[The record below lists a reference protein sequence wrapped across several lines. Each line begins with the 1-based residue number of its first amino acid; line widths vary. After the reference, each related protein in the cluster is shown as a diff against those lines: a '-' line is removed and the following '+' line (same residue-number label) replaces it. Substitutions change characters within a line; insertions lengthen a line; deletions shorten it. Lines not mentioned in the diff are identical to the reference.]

1 MVSVLD
7 LIILSLLR
15 ERYLFTCS
23 PMTIIMWPFWFVAVL
38 DVIHFAGWNVSV
50 FEQELNLNQPD
61 FPGVINAAVIEKNMT
76 LRLLVLFS
84 FCVAEARLCTMSK
97 LVQLI

>member
-1 MVSVLD
+1 
-7 LIILSLLR
+7 
-15 ERYLFTCS
+15 LFTCS

-61 FPGVINAAVIEKNMT
+61 FPRVINAAVIEKNMT